1 MNERRARN
9 LLPRPS
15 GVDPHSFTPPRLPPK
30 LWVPAKAG
38 AQRGGA
44 AQPTDGSRPPTTYA
58 RTLTRPTSAAQDGS

>member
-30 LWVPAKAG
+30 LWVSAFQSEGVRSP
-38 AQRGGA
+38 RGKS
-44 AQPTDGSRPPTTYA
+44 QS
-58 RTLTRPTSAAQDGS
+58 LTRTQSG